1 MRCSIPYVRFDGQ
14 LSARRR
20 QEALEQ
26 FSIPLEPG
34 DNLVVD
40 VENPLPQRRS
50 RTSTQ
55 ASLEEENDL
64 EDNDPTFIVGD
75 ADDDDN
81 DYDFEEDISA
91 RAKKGRKKSK
101 TKNKG
106 KGKARLDSSLEGKI
120 PRVML
125 ISLKAGALGLN
136 LTVANNVFL

>member
-1 MRCSIPYVRFDGQ
+1 MRFDGQ

-34 DNLVVD
+34 EMAVD
-40 VENPLPQRRS
+40 VENPLPQRR
-50 RTSTQ
+50 RQTSTQ
-55 ASLEEENDL
+55 ATLEEENDL

-106 KGKARLDSSLEGKI
+106 KAKARIDSSLEGKI